1 MKKRAQKPDSH
12 TFTILF
18 RGLADLAHYPN
29 ALGTA
34 LQLYHSMSAENSKVQ
49 ANIIHTNA
57 LLKICSR
64 AGDLDSMWDIASKLP
79 ERGSYAAN
87 AWTFTTFLQ
96 TMREQAILSSKASDP
111 DTAALKREQMII
123 EGRKL
128 WAVIVTRWRQ
138 GEIVVDEDLV
148 CAMGRLLLV
157 GSRPRDW
164 DDVLSLVQQSMAIPR
179 QVPALGTQARKH
191 GGQIEIRT
199 QRVEGPVRVVPQQF
213 RGSNA
218 PQNLRIEQSTEEDE
232 EEDQR
237 PGIEFEDTYGL
248 EKGQKLP
255 SPSAAARAHA
265 RGMSLYAEPGNNTLS
280 LLLEASLKTV
290 AVDAGLSY
298 WRLLTNPDDK
308 YVIMPDSNNIHVLLR
323 LLRQKR
329 DSTTATNVLL
339 HDMRELRL
347 PYLHKTLRIALSAC
361 VRDATNA
368 QVMDN
373 AEKIL
378 DIMIEKFPED
388 ADLNVLVQYID
399 VANKAAELSA
409 KNEKPAN
416 KHKNSGQGNLR
427 FDVTIMIRAIERL
440 TPFAFDTLKQAR
452 ANLKLFNSDD
462 TNNTDET
469 AMAST
474 VESDTAATS
483 VPRKLL
489 HTTTKPTNDMTV
501 ILELER
507 SLIRLYD
514 RVIEAV
520 REARA
525 ASKNPELAPWGLT
538 GEMIERYT
546 ARSARLTSSV
556 NKGASRQSG
565 GRVMTVRDTTAK
577 DMRARRLLRQAQAI
591 ARADP
596 ARQKVVEGQSSVEE
610 DEVFKKQEEE
620 EEDFGKRRWTPG
632 VKPKSG
638 IARAFAMG

>member
-18 RGLADLAHYPN
+18 RGLADVAHYPN

-64 AGDLDSMWDIASKLP
+64 SGDLDSMWDIASKLP

-96 TMREQAILSSKASDP
+96 TMREQAILSSKASEL

-138 GEIVVDEDLV
+138 GEIVIDEGLV

-179 QVPALGTQARKH
+179 QVPALGTQARKD
-191 GGQIEIRT
+191 GGQLEIRT
-199 QRVEGPVRVVPQQF
+199 QRLEGMQHRVQPKIYP
-213 RGSNA
+213 RN
-218 PQNLRIEQSTEEDE
+218 RRDEQSTEENED
-232 EEDQR
+232 EDQR
-237 PGIEFEDTYGL
+237 PGLEFEDTYGL

-265 RGMSLYAEPGNNTLS
+265 RGMSLYAQPGNNTLS

-308 YVIMPDSNNIHVLLR
+308 YVIMPDSDNMHVLLR
-323 LLRQKR
+323 ILRQKR
-329 DSTTATNVLL
+329 DSTAATNILL

-347 PYLHKTLRIALSAC
+347 PYLHKTFRIALSAC

-378 DIMIEKFPED
+378 DIMIEKFHED

-399 VANKAAELSA
+399 LANRAAELSA
-409 KNEKPAN
+409 KNEKPSD
-416 KHKNSGQGNLR
+416 KHKSSGQGNSR
-427 FDVTIMIRAIERL
+427 FDVTVMVRAIERL
-440 TPFAFDTLKQAR
+440 TPLAFDTLKQAR
-452 ANLKLFNSDD
+452 ANLKPINSDD
-462 TNNTDET
+462 SDNNDGVAT
-469 AMAST
+469 SSP
-474 VESDTAATS
+474 VESDDATTS
-483 VPRKLL
+483 VPQKLYN
-489 HTTTKPTNDMTV
+489 TTTKPTNDLTA

-507 SLIRLYD
+507 GLIRLYD
-514 RVIEAV
+514 KVIDAV

-525 ASKNPELAPWGLT
+525 ASKDPELAPWGLT
-538 GEMIERYT
+538 GEVIERYT
-546 ARSARLTSSV
+546 ARSARLTGSV
-556 NKGASRQSG
+556 TKGASRQSG
-565 GRVMTVRDTTAK
+565 RGMTGRDTAAK

-596 ARQKVVEGQSSVEE
+596 ARQKLEEGQGSVDE
-610 DEVFKKQEEE
+610 DEVFKKPEEE
-620 EEDFGKRRWTPG
+620 EEDFGKRKWTPG